1 MGSFAKFRNINRD
14 TMDKSRRLA
23 LNEKPVIGITIGDI
37 NGIGPEVI
45 IKALADN
52 RMLKLCTPVIYGS
65 TRVLAYYKKQ
75 FQIDE
80 FNYSHIKSHENIFF
94 KKINVI
100 NCWDDLVEINVGS
113 VTPEAGRC
121 AFLALERAC
130 DDLKSGYL
138 DALVT
143 GPINKHNIQNDQ
155 FAFAGHTEYLTNY
168 FGAKDS
174 LMFLVSED
182 IRVGVATGHIPLQDV
197 PKSITSELI
206 IEKVKLMASSLRN
219 DFGILKPKI
228 AILGLNPHAGEE
240 GLLGKEEIEV
250 IKPAIQKCKE
260 EGLLVFGPFPSDGFF
275 GTGHFKKVDGILAMY
290 HDQGLIPF
298 KTLAFDSGINFT
310 AGLPIVRTSPDHG
323 TAYDIAGKNV
333 ADEKSM
339 REAIFLAC
347 DIVQARSTVGAQA
360 S

>member
-1 MGSFAKFRNINRD
+1 
-14 TMDKSRRLA
+14 MDKSTRLA
-23 LNEKPVIGITIGDI
+23 LNEKPVIGITIGDV

-45 IKALADN
+45 IKALSDA
-52 RMLKLCTPVIYGS
+52 RMLKLCTPVIYGT

-75 FQIDE
+75 LQIDE
-80 FNYSHIKSHENIFF
+80 FNYSQIKSHENILF

-100 NCWDDLVEINVGS
+100 NCWEDVVEIQTGA
-113 VTPEAGRC
+113 VTPEAGKC

-130 DDLKSGYL
+130 DDLKNGYL

-143 GPINKHNIQNDQ
+143 GPINKHNIQNEQ

-182 IRVGVATGHIPLQDV
+182 LRVGVVTGHIPLQEV
-197 PKSITSELI
+197 SKRITGDLI
-206 IEKVKLMASSLRN
+206 IDKVKLMASSLKN

-228 AILGLNPHAGEE
+228 AVLGLNPHAGEE
-240 GLLGKEEIEV
+240 GLLGQEEIDI
-250 IKPAIQKCKE
+250 IKPAMEKCKE
-260 EGLLVFGPFPSDGFF
+260 DGLLVFGPFPSDGFF
-275 GTGHFKKVDGILAMY
+275 GTGHFKKVDGVLAMY

-310 AGLPIVRTSPDHG
+310 AGLPVVRTSPDHG
-323 TAYDIAGKNV
+323 TAYDIAGKNM

-347 DIVQARSTVGAQA
+347 DIVQARSGSGALA

>member
-1 MGSFAKFRNINRD
+1 
-14 TMDKSRRLA
+14 MDKSKRLA
-23 LNEKPVIGITIGDI
+23 LNEKPVIGITLGDI

-45 IKALADN
+45 IKALADT
-52 RMLKLCTPVIYGS
+52 RMLKLCTPVIYGHS
-65 TRVLAYYKKQ
+65 KVLAYYKKQ
-75 FQIDE
+75 LQIEE
-80 FNYSHIKSHENIFF
+80 FNYSHIKNHENIFF

-100 NCWDDLVEINVGS
+100 NCWDDVFEIKTGS
-113 VTPEAGRC
+113 VTPEAGKC
-121 AFLALERAC
+121 AFLALEKAC
-130 DDLKSGYL
+130 DDLKNGYL

-143 GPINKHNIQNDQ
+143 GPINKHNIQNEQ
-155 FAFAGHTEYLTNY
+155 FTFAGHTEYLTNY

-174 LMFLVSED
+174 LMFLVGED
-182 IRVGVATGHIPLQDV
+182 LRVGVATGHIPLLDV
-197 PKSITSELI
+197 PKAITSNLI
-206 IEKVKLMASSLRN
+206 VEKVKLMASSLKN

-228 AILGLNPHAGEE
+228 AVLGLNPHAGEE
-240 GLLGKEEIEV
+240 GLLGQEEIEV
-250 IKPAIQKCKE
+250 IRPAIQQCKE
-260 EGLLVFGPFPSDGFF
+260 DGLLVFGPYPSDGFF

-310 AGLPIVRTSPDHG
+310 AGLPVIRTSPDHG
-323 TAYDIAGKNV
+323 TAYDIAGKNL

-347 DIVQARSTVGAQA
+347 DIVQARSSATNSA